1 MDVKLEKKDW
11 EAALKS
17 AEAMIKEGLQ
27 IQVHGQLLYNKAKM
41 ELNQIE
47 DEEQKAKVDKD
58 NE

>member
-41 ELNQIE
+41 ELNPIE

-58 NE
+58 NK